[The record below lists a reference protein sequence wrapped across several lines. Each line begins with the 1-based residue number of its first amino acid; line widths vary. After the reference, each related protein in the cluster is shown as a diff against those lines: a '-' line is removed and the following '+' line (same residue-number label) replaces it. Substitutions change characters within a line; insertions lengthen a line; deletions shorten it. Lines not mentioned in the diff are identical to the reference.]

1 MICERD
7 DFSLTGPLH
16 LTSIDWFASS
26 SLNLQLLFCRANEH
40 HRRSVAASLVQGI
53 YVAERDRQ
61 LQRDGPEAA
70 LSPLWSEFFHFRLI
84 RKLVDDADFSIFGGI
99 YEYKPPQPPS
109 HTIKSGELSPR
120 YVIAF
125 RGTVTKA
132 DSISRDIELDIHI
145 IRNGLHTTTRF
156 ELAIQAVRNMVASV
170 GASNVWLAGHSL
182 GASMALLTGKT
193 VARTGVF
200 PECFAFNPPFL
211 SAPIERIKDKRIK
224 HGIRIAGSVITAG
237 LALAKKA
244 TQQHSSQ
251 NHLALP
257 APVDPFAALS
267 DWFPRL
273 YVNPGDHL
281 CSEYIGYFD
290 HRKKME
296 EMGVGFVERLATQH
310 SLGGLLVDIVS
321 GGKNTEGPVH
331 LVPSSVLTVNSNP
344 SRDFKE
350 AHGIHQWWR
359 EDQRF
364 DTKVYRYK

>member
-16 LTSIDWFASS
+16 LTSVDW
-26 SLNLQLLFCRANEH
+26 ANEH

-61 LQRDGPEAA
+61 LQREGPELA

-99 YEYKPPQPPS
+99 YEYKPPQPS
-109 HTIKSGELSPR
+109 SNTVKSQELSPR
-120 YVIAF
+120 FVIAF
-125 RGTVTKA
+125 RGTVNKA

-145 IRNGLHTTTRF
+145 IKNGLHTTTRF
-156 ELAIQAVRNMVASV
+156 EIAMQAVRNMVASV
-170 GASNVWLAGHSL
+170 GCSNVWLAGHSL

-193 VARTGVF
+193 VARTGVL

-211 SAPIERIKDKRIK
+211 SPPIERIKDKRIK

-244 TQQHSSQ
+244 TQQVSQ
-251 NHLALP
+251 NHRALP
-257 APVDPFAALS
+257 APPDPFAALS

-281 CSEYIGYFD
+281 CSEFIGYFE
-290 HRKKME
+290 HRNKME
-296 EMGVGFVERLATQH
+296 EIGAGFVERLATQH
-310 SLGGLLVDIVS
+310 SLGGLVMDVVS
-321 GGKNTEGPVH
+321 GGKNTEAPVH
-331 LVPSSVLTVNSNP
+331 LIPTAVLTVNMSS

-359 EDQRF
+359 EDKIF
-364 DTKVYRYK
+364 ETKIYQYK

>member
-16 LTSIDWFASS
+16 LTAIDW
-26 SLNLQLLFCRANEH
+26 ANEQ
-40 HRRSVAASLVQGI
+40 HRRSVTASLVQGI

-61 LQRDGPEAA
+61 LQRDGPELA
-70 LSPLWSEFFHFRLI
+70 LSPIWSEFFHFRLI

-99 YEYKPPQPPS
+99 YEYKPPQQHPS
-109 HTIKSGELSPR
+109 QELIPR

-132 DSISRDIELDIHI
+132 DSISRDIELDLHI
-145 IRNGLHTTTRF
+145 IKNGLHTTTRF
-156 ELAIQAVRNMVASV
+156 EIAIQAVRSIVNSV
-170 GASNVWLAGHSL
+170 GATNVWLAGHSL

-211 SAPIERIKDKRIK
+211 SPPIERIKDKRIK

-244 TQQHSSQ
+244 TQQHSQ
-251 NHLALP
+251 NQNRLALP
-257 APVDPFAALS
+257 APPDPFTALS

-281 CSEYIGYFD
+281 CSEYLGYFE
-290 HRKKME
+290 HRNKME
-296 EMGVGFVERLATQH
+296 ELGVGFVERLATQN
-310 SLGGLLVDIVS
+310 SLGGLLVDIV
-321 GGKNTEGPVH
+321 GGGMNTEGPVH
-331 LVPSSVLTVNSNP
+331 LIPSSVLTVNWSP
-344 SRDFKE
+344 ARDFKE

-359 EDQRF
+359 EDHRF
-364 DTKVYRYK
+364 ETKIYKYNH